1 MMTFTI
7 FIYFCFYFCVIKVPM
22 SKLIILVAAKWRE
35 FSDTEG
41 NDTPPE
47 EEESTAI
54 FSSRLRSSRRAAS
67 NREEPELPDSKRR

>member
-1 MMTFTI
+1 
-7 FIYFCFYFCVIKVPM
+7 M

-35 FSDTEG
+35 FSDPEG

-67 NREEPELPDSKRR
+67 SREEPELPDSKRR